1 MRFGPSRSLRPLP
14 LCLVFFLLLAG
25 SLAASAEGAQW
36 HVSPIRLDLGRQAKS
51 GSVKVTN
58 DGEEPMQLQM
68 KAMEWT
74 QDAEGKD
81 RYEETQDLVFFPKI
95 MELKGKEAR
104 VIRAGIR
111 VPAGKTEKTYRLF
124 IQEIPVP
131 GKPRGTSVAIAL
143 RFGLPIFVKPVREE
157 EKGEIGSPELEQGT
171 VRAEVRNRGN
181 VHFSIRSVVVKGID
195 PGGQPVFEKEL
206 SGWYLLAGASR
217 KYSVEIPG
225 HECKRIATFEVSVK
239 TDRFP
244 LEASVPG
251 DPSRCGPDADGGPP
265 R

>member
-1 MRFGPSRSLRPLP
+1 M
-14 LCLVFFLLLAG
+14 A
-25 SLAASAEGAQW
+25 
-36 HVSPIRLDLGRQAKS
+36 PIRLELGHQAKS
-51 GSVKVTN
+51 GSVTVTN
-58 DGEEPMQLQM
+58 DGEEPMQVQM
-68 KAMEWT
+68 TAMEWT
-74 QDAEGKD
+74 QDGEGKD

-95 MELKGKEAR
+95 MELKGKEER
-104 VIRAGIR
+104 LIRAGIR
-111 VPAGKTEKTYRLF
+111 VPAAKTEKTYRLF

-131 GKPRGTSVAIAL
+131 GKPPGTSVAIAI

-157 EKGEIGSPELEQGT
+157 EKGEIGRPELEKGT

-181 VHFSIRSVVVKGID
+181 VHFAIRSVVVKGND

-217 KYSVEIPG
+217 RYSVEVSEN
-225 HECKRIATFEVSVK
+225 ECKRIATFEVSVK

-251 DPSRCGPDADGGPP
+251 DPSRCGPDADGGSP